1 MGILLK
7 HMHPHTDALTRW
19 RLILGRRAEQVNPAF
34 RLGRRGD
41 GSDDSDSSLQ
51 SALPAGVRLTEL
63 DRALSFVYD
72 GGERFGGTGD
82 SSPYIPQWLEQ
93 MRALFNQPTLAMV
106 QRDAFERT
114 GLAEMLLQP
123 EIVPQLQPDVQLV
136 TTILSLKEQIP
147 DTVKQA
153 ARDLIRGVV
162 EQLRRK
168 LELRV
173 QQAVF
178 GALQR
183 NRYSPLRSA
192 RNLDWRRTLKSNLK
206 NYLPDRKTII
216 PERLYFWA
224 NEKRFRDWQIIIL
237 VDQSGSMAN
246 SAVYS
251 SIMAS
256 IFASLRVLETHLV
269 VFDTS
274 IVDLTPYLNDD
285 PVELL
290 FNLQL
295 GGGTDIAQAVAY
307 GSGLVRQPEKCI
319 FVLVTDLYEGGD
331 ANALLAQLRALR
343 ESKTQVLC
351 LLALEEGKPVYNKP
365 LARQV
370 AALDIPTFAA
380 TPDKLLEVMEQILKG
395 VRR

>member
-1 MGILLK
+1 
-7 HMHPHTDALTRW
+7 MHPQNDALERW
-19 RLILGRRAEQVNPAF
+19 RLILGRRAERANPAF
-34 RLGRRGD
+34 RLGSQ
-41 GSDDSDSSLQ
+41 SDQAEAGESDLQ
-51 SALPAGVRLTEL
+51 RTLPAGMSLTEL
-63 DRALSFVYD
+63 DKALSFVYD

-93 MRALFNQPTLAMV
+93 MRATFNQSTLAMV

-114 GLAEMLLQP
+114 GLAELLLQP
-123 EIVPQLQPDVQLV
+123 EVLPQLQPDVQLV
-136 TTILSLKEQIP
+136 ATILSLKDQIP

-162 EQLRRK
+162 DQLRRK
-168 LELRV
+168 LEVRV

-183 NRYSPLRSA
+183 NRYSPIRTA
-192 RNLDWRRTLKSNLK
+192 RNLDWRRTLRSNLK
-206 NYLPDRKTII
+206 NYLPERKAII

-246 SAVYS
+246 SAVYAS
-251 SIMAS
+251 VMACV
-256 IFASLRVLETHLV
+256 FASVNVLETNLI

-274 IVDLTPYLNDD
+274 VVELTPYLSGD

-307 GSGLVRQPEKCI
+307 GAKLVKNPEKCI
-319 FVLVTDLYEGGD
+319 FVLITDLYEGGD
-331 ANALLAQLRALR
+331 EVALLSQLRALR
-343 ESKTQVLC
+343 ESKVKALC

-380 TPDKLLEVMEQILKG
+380 TPDKLLEVMEQFLKG
-395 VRR
+395 SRRA

>member
-1 MGILLK
+1 
-7 HMHPHTDALTRW
+7 MHPHDDALERW
-19 RLILGRRAEQVNPAF
+19 RLILGKRAERANPAF
-34 RLGRRGD
+34 RLGGQSD
-41 GSDDSDSSLQ
+41 QAEGSETDLQ
-51 SALPAGVRLTEL
+51 RALPAGMSLTEL
-63 DRALSFVYD
+63 DKALSFVYD

-93 MRALFNQPTLAMV
+93 MRALFHQSTLAMV

-114 GLAEMLLQP
+114 GLAELLLQP
-123 EIVPQLQPDVQLV
+123 EIMPQLQPDVQLV
-136 TTILSLKEQIP
+136 ATILSLKEQIP

-153 ARDLIRGVV
+153 ARDLIRHVV

-168 LELRV
+168 LEVQV

-183 NRYSPLRSA
+183 NRYSPIRTA
-192 RNLDWRRTLKSNLK
+192 RNLDWRRTLRSNLK
-206 NYLPDRKTII
+206 NYLPERKTII

-251 SIMAS
+251 SIMAC
-256 IFASLRVLETHLV
+256 IFASLNVLETNLI

-274 IVDLTPYLNDD
+274 IVDLTPYLSSD

-307 GSGLVRQPEKCI
+307 GASHIKNPEKCI
-319 FVLVTDLYEGGD
+319 FLLITDLYEGGD
-331 ANALLAQLRALR
+331 ETALLSHLRALR
-343 ESKTQVLC
+343 ESKVRVLC
-351 LLALEEGKPVYNKP
+351 LLALEEGKPVYHKP

-380 TPDKLLEVMEQILKG
+380 TPDKLLEVMEQLLKG
-395 VRR
+395 ARRA

>member
-1 MGILLK
+1 
-7 HMHPHTDALTRW
+7 MHPQNDALERW
-19 RLILGRRAEQVNPAF
+19 RLILGRRAERANPAF
-34 RLGRRGD
+34 RLGSQ
-41 GSDDSDSSLQ
+41 SDQVEAGESDLQ
-51 SALPAGVRLTEL
+51 RTLPAGMSLTEL
-63 DRALSFVYD
+63 DKALSFVYD

-93 MRALFNQPTLAMV
+93 MRATFNQSTLAMV

-114 GLAEMLLQP
+114 GLAELLLQP
-123 EIVPQLQPDVQLV
+123 EVLPQLQPDVQLV
-136 TTILSLKEQIP
+136 ATILSLKDQIP

-162 EQLRRK
+162 DQLRRK
-168 LELRV
+168 LEVRV

-183 NRYSPLRSA
+183 NRYSPIRTA
-192 RNLDWRRTLKSNLK
+192 RNLDWRRTLRSNLK
-206 NYLPDRKTII
+206 NYLPERKAII

-246 SAVYS
+246 SAVYAS
-251 SIMAS
+251 VMACV
-256 IFASLRVLETHLV
+256 FASVNVLETNLI

-274 IVDLTPYLNDD
+274 VVELTPYLSGD

-307 GSGLVRQPEKCI
+307 GAKLVKNPEKCI
-319 FVLVTDLYEGGD
+319 FVLITDLYEGGD
-331 ANALLAQLRALR
+331 EVALLSQLRALR
-343 ESKTQVLC
+343 ESKVKALC

-380 TPDKLLEVMEQILKG
+380 TPDKLLEVMEQFLKG
-395 VRR
+395 SRRA

>member
-1 MGILLK
+1 MFGMDS
-7 HMHPHTDALTRW
+7 HGEALERW
-19 RLILGRRAEQVNPAF
+19 RLILGRRAEQANPMF
-34 RLGRRGD
+34 RLRGGEDQAQGEGGLRR
-41 GSDDSDSSLQ
+41 
-51 SALPAGVRLTEL
+51 ALPTTMSLTAL
-63 DRALSFVYD
+63 DKALSFVYD

-82 SSPYIPQWLEQ
+82 SQPYIPEWLEQ
-93 MRALFNQPTLAMV
+93 MRTLFNQSTLAMV

-123 EIVPQLQPDVQLV
+123 ELIPQLQPDVQLV
-136 TTILSLKEQIP
+136 ATLLSLKEQIP

-153 ARDLIRGVV
+153 ARDLIRDVV

-168 LELRV
+168 LETQAR
-173 QQAVF
+173 QAVF

-183 NRYSPLRSA
+183 NRYSPIRSA
-192 RNLDWRRTLKSNLK
+192 RNLDWRRTLRSNLK
-206 NYLPDRKTII
+206 NYLPERKTII

-224 NEKRFRDWQIIIL
+224 NEQRFRDWQIIVL

-246 SAVYS
+246 SAVYA

-256 IFASLRVLETHLV
+256 IFASLQVLETHLV
-269 VFDTS
+269 AFDTS
-274 IVDLTPYLNDD
+274 IADLTPFLNDD

-290 FNLQL
+290 FNMQL

-307 GSGLVRQPEKCI
+307 AAQLVRNPVKCI
-319 FVLVTDLYEGGD
+319 LVLITDLYEGGD
-331 ANALLAQLRALR
+331 ESALLSQLRALR
-343 ESKTQVLC
+343 ESKTHVIC

-365 LARQV
+365 LARRV

-380 TPDKLLEVMEQILKG
+380 TPDRLLEVVEQILKG
-395 VRR
+395 ARRA